1 MSRVL
6 SNELGTCPLYCGH
19 EYHNNTISGLV
30 ATQYSVSAE
39 THPSFVV
46 LLHSFMCGHIVTSED
61 WFCCAE
67 SALCFAQ
74 TSPERLVMVVAMLRL
89 LRENKQSVYLII
101 CHSC

>member
-1 MSRVL
+1 MVIPARPHCVQGKQLMSRVL
-6 SNELGTCPLYCGH
+6 SNELARLD
-19 EYHNNTISGLV
+19 SRD
-30 ATQYSVSAE
+30 S
-39 THPSFVV
+39 HPSFVV